1 MFQYALFLKYIS
13 MGVEAK
19 FDDFTEY
26 VGRDNARPIELSV
39 FDIDYPKATKE
50 EYMDYTD
57 SYRDPLR
64 RARRLLFGRKS
75 RVYEEV
81 ICTFDE
87 EVLKKDNAYISGY
100 FQSEKYFFDIRD
112 EVIKSFS
119 FNENTKKAGMDL
131 LAQNGVTLEGETVS
145 VHIRRGDYLKFP
157 GVYGNICTEEYYD
170 RAINYICEQVSNPRF
185 LIFSN
190 DTDWCEEW
198 VKKYPELDMRLIKG
212 TDEDTG
218 YIDMY
223 LMSLC
228 KHNIV
233 ANSSFSW
240 WGAYLN
246 RNSEK
251 LVIAPKKW
259 LNNHD
264 ETDIYTEEMIRI

>member
-75 RVYEEV
+75 REYTEV

-100 FQSEKYFFDIRD
+100 FQSEKYFLDIKD

-119 FNENTKKAGMDL
+119 FNENTKKSGMDL
-131 LAQNGVTLEGETVS
+131 LAQNGVTLDGETVS

-157 GVYGNICTEEYYD
+157 GVYGNICTEDYYD
-170 RAINYICEQVSNPRF
+170 RAIKYICEQVSNPRF

-190 DTDWCEEW
+190 DTAWCEEW

>member
-64 RARRLLFGRKS
+64 RAIRLLFGRKS
-75 RVYEEV
+75 REYTEV

-87 EVLKKDNAYISGY
+87 EVLKRDNAYISGY
-100 FQSEKYFFDIRD
+100 FQSEKYFFDIKD

-119 FNENTKKAGMDL
+119 FNENTKKAGMNL

-170 RAINYICEQVSNPRF
+170 RAIKYICEQVSNPRF